1 MLVIS
6 RKPGEKLRI
15 GDNVELVV
23 LEISGSRVVIGIDAP
38 REVAIRRVGPAGGD
52 ADDELEVPS
61 ADTASAGLSQTSVPA
76 VSKEQRPFEYPTRAM
91 DEAKVKPVKAPVV
104 TVRRSRKLVI
114 PPDGEPT

>member
-15 GDNVELVV
+15 GENVELVV

-38 REVAIRRVGPAGGD
+38 REVAIRRVGSNG
-52 ADDELEVPS
+52 ADSIEDVESLPTEATTDV
-61 ADTASAGLSQTSVPA
+61 SAGESIPSIAREPL
-76 VSKEQRPFEYPTRAM
+76 PFEYPTRVV
-91 DEAKVKPVKAPVV
+91 DEGRAKPIKAPVV

-114 PPDGEPT
+114 PQDGEST